1 MLFSI
6 DQTRAN
12 VIVRHAF
19 TATGRKRR
27 DGMDYEI
34 MTAPP
39 GEDPKVIA
47 RMSHGG
53 DAYAYADEIRRR
65 LESRGADVNFINAL

>member
-1 MLFSI
+1 MLSYI
-6 DQTRAN
+6 DRTRAN

-19 TATGRKRR
+19 TATGRHRR
-27 DGMDYEI
+27 DGMNYEI
-34 MTAPP
+34 MTSEP

-53 DAYAYADEIRRR
+53 DAYDYANTIRRR
-65 LESRGADVNFINAL
+65 LESHGIDVQFINAL

>member
-1 MLFSI
+1 MLSYI
-6 DQTRAN
+6 DATRAN

-19 TATGRKRR
+19 TATGRNRR
-27 DGMDYEI
+27 DGMNYEI
-34 MTAPP
+34 MTGGP

-53 DAYAYADEIRRR
+53 DAYGYADEIRRR
-65 LESRGADVNFINAL
+65 LESRGTDVNFINAL